1 VVRIRWGD
9 ASRAQRAGFL
19 AALGVGAAV
28 RVAYLASKWDQ
39 ELLLNDS
46 LWYSAQAVVLARGDG
61 FADPFYGG
69 PSAEHGPLTPIVLAA
84 VSWIDD
90 PVPWQRLVMT
100 VIGIAT
106 VAAIGLL
113 AVRLAGW
120 WAGVAAAGIAAV
132 YPNLWMNDA
141 LVMSE
146 TLATAGVV
154 VVLWLTLDLA
164 MEPRASAG
172 RALACGVTIGL
183 AALARS
189 ELLLLAPIMAGVVW
203 WARRRDVACSDP
215 ATSARAVSDPASSDA
230 AVRDPGSRDR
240 ASLLLLGGAAL
251 AVLPWVV
258 PNLVRFDRPVLLTTN
273 DGTTLLGAN
282 CPDSWSGA
290 DIGGWSLFC
299 VVDAG
304 APEGEDPA
312 VRSARHRRLAAEYV
326 LDHVERVPLVVAAR
340 VGRGLDVVG
349 LENLVAADVGEE
361 RPRWASWAGIVCWW
375 ALALL
380 AVVGA
385 RALPST
391 PRAVMLAP
399 VVGVLVTTIVFYGG
413 HRIRTPIE
421 PVVAVLAGV
430 AIGSKRTEMRPVSQA
445 TAS

>member
-19 AALGVGAAV
+19 TAVGIGAVV
-28 RVAYLASKWDQ
+28 RVTYLASKWDH

-46 LWYSAQAVVLARGDG
+46 LWYSAQSVVLARGDG

-100 VIGIAT
+100 AIGIAT
-106 VAAIGLL
+106 VGAIGLL

-154 VVLWLTLDLA
+154 VVLWLALDLA
-164 MEPRASAG
+164 TQRGAG
-172 RALACGVTIGL
+172 AARALACGIAIGVT
-183 AALARS
+183 ALARS
-189 ELLLLAPIMAGVVW
+189 ELLLLAPLMALAVW
-203 WARRRDVACSDP
+203 WGRRRDP
-215 ATSARAVSDPASSDA
+215 AQHDPAS
-230 AVRDPGSRDR
+230 RDWT
-240 ASLLLLGGAAL
+240 ALLVLGGAAL
-251 AVLPWVV
+251 AVMPWVA
-258 PNLVRFDRPVLLTTN
+258 PNLVRFERPVLLTTN

-282 CPDSWSGA
+282 CADSWSGT

-299 VVDAG
+299 VVAEG
-304 APEGEDPA
+304 APPGEDPS
-312 VRSARHRRLAAEYV
+312 VRSARHRRLAVDYAI
-326 LDHVERVPLVVAAR
+326 DHVERAPLVVAAR

-349 LENLVAADVGEE
+349 LDNLVDADVGEE
-361 RPRWASWAGIVCWW
+361 RPRWASWTGILCWW
-375 ALALL
+375 ALAVL
-380 AVVGA
+380 AVFGA
-385 RALPST
+385 LVLPST
-391 PRAVMLAP
+391 ARVVLLAP

-430 AIGSKRTEMRPVSQA
+430 AIGSRRTESIPVPQVTPA
-445 TAS
+445 